1 MITSEKRSLIR
12 ADRLIQALLLMQG
25 RPQITASELARELE
39 VSVPTARRDLEALA
53 MSGVPIYPTRGR
65 GGGWRLIGGART
77 DLTGL
82 TQSEV
87 SSLLVALTQSGAAT
101 PERIA
106 AMRKLVRAVPEPF
119 REGAQRVAAATV
131 RDAPWGTTEGDEP
144 PAVVAELQRAIAGG
158 FRVHLW
164 YEGSS
169 VVSESELVPLMVG
182 SRGPRWYLIAAPV
195 ADGTDAADTGRLR
208 TYRADQIAELRVLS
222 LRGTAPARFDHAQA
236 WAEMVDRVEGFRGAV
251 RAIVHVEPWA
261 VKALSD
267 RFGAQARMIDEA
279 PDGAGRVR
287 MEVRAHRVD
296 ALAEQLAG
304 WTGAAEV
311 VEPAEVRAALRA
323 LGERMIALY
332 ADQEEDAGS
341 ETPPG
346 APA

>member
-1 MITSEKRSLIR
+1 M
-12 ADRLIQALLLMQG
+12 QALLFLQG
-25 RPQITASELARELE
+25 KPQITASELARELE

-131 RDAPWGTTEGDEP
+131 RDAPWGITDGDEP
-144 PAVVAELQRAIAGG
+144 PVVVAELQRAIAGSW
-158 FRVHLW
+158 RVALQ

-169 VVSESELVPLMVG
+169 GSKTSELVPLMVG
-182 SRGPRWYLIAAPV
+182 SRGPRWYLIAAPIV
-195 ADGTDAADTGRLR
+195 ARTDAADAGRLR
-208 TYRADQIAELRVLS
+208 TYRADRIVDLRLLS
-222 LRGTAPARFDHAQA
+222 MRGTAPTGFDRARA
-236 WAEMVDRVEGFRGAV
+236 WSEMVERVEGFRGAA

-261 VKALSD
+261 VRALTD
-267 RFGAQARMIDEA
+267 RFGAQARMLDEA
-279 PDGAGRVR
+279 PDDAGRVR

-311 VEPAEVRAALRA
+311 VEPAEVRDALRA
-323 LGERMIALY
+323 LGERMVALY
-332 ADQEEDAGS
+332 REHPS
-341 ETPPG
+341 P
-346 APA
+346 

>member
-1 MITSEKRSLIR
+1 VR
-12 ADRLIQALLLMQG
+12 ADRLIQALLLLQG
-25 RPQITASELARELE
+25 RPQITASELAAELE

-82 TQSEV
+82 TQGEV

-119 REGAQRVAAATV
+119 REGAQRVADATV
-131 RDAPWGTTEGDEP
+131 RDAPWGITEDDSP

-158 FRVHLW
+158 CRVRLQ
-164 YEGSS
+164 YDGSS
-169 VVSESELVPLMVG
+169 GARETEVVPLMVG
-182 SRGPRWYLIAAPV
+182 SRGPRWYLIAAPT
-195 ADGTDAADTGRLR
+195 AEGTDAADAGRLR
-208 TYRADQIAELRVLS
+208 TYRADRIAGLRLLN
-222 LRGTAPARFDHAQA
+222 LRGTAPAGFDRATA
-236 WAEMVDRVEGFRGAV
+236 WAEMVERVEGFRGAV
-251 RAIVHVEPWA
+251 RAVVHVEPWA

-267 RFGAQARMIDEA
+267 RFGAQARMLDDE
-279 PDGAGRVR
+279 PDGEGRVR
-287 MEVRAHRVD
+287 MEVSAHRVD

-311 VEPAEVRAALRA
+311 VEPAEVRIALRE
-323 LGERMIALY
+323 LGERMVALY
-332 ADQEEDAGS
+332 RDATHDTGS
-341 ETPPG
+341 KTHPEPP
-346 APA
+346 APRQF